1 MNISAR
7 GLAALKHEEGCK
19 LTAYTDSRGVWTIGT
34 GHTGKVDGVAV
45 HKGMTITQDT
55 ADRLLRDDL
64 SWVEHCITERVTVP
78 LNQNQYDALCSL
90 IFNIGA
96 NAFTGSGVRRYLNA
110 GNYTAAADAFLEW
123 SRAGSNPTILAPRRG
138 RERAMFLSQVRG
150 EA

>member
-1 MNISAR
+1 MKISDS
-7 GLAALKHEEGCK
+7 GLAALKREEGCK

-34 GHTGKVDGVAV
+34 GHTGKVDGITV

-64 SWVEHCITERVTVP
+64 SWVERCIAERVTVP

-96 NAFTGSGVRRYLNA
+96 NAFIGSSVRRYLSA
-110 GNYTAAADAFLEW
+110 GNYTAAADAFLKW

-138 RERAMFLSQVRG
+138 RERAMFLGQG
-150 EA
+150 

>member
-7 GLAALKHEEGCK
+7 GLAALKREEGCK
-19 LTAYTDSRGVWTIGT
+19 LTAYPDSRGVWTIGT
-34 GHTGKVDGVAV
+34 GHTGKVDGIAV

-110 GNYTAAADAFLEW
+110 GNYTAAADAFLKW
-123 SRAGSNPTILAPRRG
+123 SRSGSNPTLLAPRRG
-138 RERAMFLSQVRG
+138 RERAMFLSP
-150 EA
+150 A

>member
-7 GLAALKHEEGCK
+7 GLAALKREEGCK

-138 RERAMFLSQVRG
+138 RERAMFLSP
-150 EA
+150 A

>member
-1 MNISAR
+1 MKISDS
-7 GLAALKHEEGCK
+7 GLAALKREEGCK
-19 LTAYTDSRGVWTIGT
+19 LTAYPDSRGVWTIGT

-64 SWVEHCITERVTVP
+64 SWVEHCIAERVTVV

-96 NAFTGSGVRRYLNA
+96 NAFIGSSVRRYLNA
-110 GNYTAAADAFLEW
+110 GNYTAAADAFLKW

-138 RERAMFLSQVRG
+138 RERAMFLSQV
-150 EA
+150 

>member
-1 MNISAR
+1 MKISDS
-7 GLAALKHEEGCK
+7 GLAALKREEGCK

-34 GHTGKVDGVAV
+34 GHTGKVDGITV

-64 SWVEHCITERVTVP
+64 LWVERCIVERVTVP

-96 NAFTGSGVRRYLNA
+96 NAFIGSSVRRYLNA
-110 GNYTAAADAFLEW
+110 GNYTAAADAFLKW

-138 RERAMFLSQVRG
+138 RERAMFLSP
-150 EA
+150 A

>member
-1 MNISAR
+1 MKISDS
-7 GLAALKHEEGCK
+7 GLAALKREEGCK
-19 LTAYTDSRGVWTIGT
+19 LTAYPDSRGIWTIGT

-64 SWVEHCITERVTVP
+64 SWVERCIAERVTVV

-96 NAFTGSGVRRYLNA
+96 SAFIGSTVRRQLNT
-110 GNYTAAADAFLEW
+110 GNYTIAADAFLKW

-138 RERAMFLSQVRG
+138 RERAMFLGQG
-150 EA
+150 

>member
-1 MNISAR
+1 MKISDS
-7 GLAALKHEEGCK
+7 GLAALKREEGCK
-19 LTAYTDSRGVWTIGT
+19 LTAYPDSRGVWTIGT

-64 SWVEHCITERVTVP
+64 SWVEHCIAERVTVP

-96 NAFTGSGVRRYLNA
+96 SAFIGSSVRRYLNA
-110 GNYTAAADAFLEW
+110 GNYIAAADAFQKW
-123 SRAGSNPTILAPRRG
+123 IRSGSNPTLLAPRRG
-138 RERAMFLSQVRG
+138 RERAMFLGQR
-150 EA
+150 

>member
-1 MNISAR
+1 MKISDS
-7 GLAALKHEEGCK
+7 GLAALKREEGCK
-19 LTAYTDSRGVWTIGT
+19 LTAYPDSRGVWTIGT

-64 SWVEHCITERVTVP
+64 SWVEHCIAERVTVP

-96 NAFTGSGVRRYLNA
+96 SAFISSTVRRQLNA
-110 GNYTAAADAFLEW
+110 GNYTAAADAFLKW

-138 RERAMFLSQVRG
+138 RERAMFLSQV
-150 EA
+150 

>member
-34 GHTGKVDGVAV
+34 GHTGKVEGITV

-138 RERAMFLSQVRG
+138 RERAMFLSP
-150 EA
+150 A

>member
-1 MNISAR
+1 MKISDS
-7 GLAALKHEEGCK
+7 GLAALKREEGCR
-19 LTAYTDSRGVWTIGT
+19 LTTYPDSRGVWTIGT

-64 SWVEHCITERVTVP
+64 SWVERCIAERVTVV

-96 NAFTGSGVRRYLNA
+96 SAFISSTVRRQLNA
-110 GNYTAAADAFLEW
+110 GNYTAAADAFLKW

-138 RERAMFLSQVRG
+138 RERAMFLGQG
-150 EA
+150 

>member
-1 MNISAR
+1 MKISDS
-7 GLAALKHEEGCK
+7 GLAALKREEGCK
-19 LTAYTDSRGVWTIGT
+19 LIAYPDSRGVWTIGT

-64 SWVEHCITERVTVP
+64 SWVEHCIAERVTVP
-78 LNQNQYDALCSL
+78 LNQNQHDALCSL

-96 NAFTGSGVRRYLNA
+96 NAFIGSSVRRYLNA
-110 GNYTAAADAFLEW
+110 GNYTAAADAFLKW

-138 RERAMFLSQVRG
+138 RERAMFLGQ
-150 EA
+150 E

>member
-19 LTAYTDSRGVWTIGT
+19 LTAYPDSRGVWTIGT

-55 ADRLLRDDL
+55 ADRLLHDDL

-96 NAFTGSGVRRYLNA
+96 SAFIGSSVRRYLNA
-110 GNYTAAADAFLEW
+110 GNYIAAADAFLKW
-123 SRAGSNPTILAPRRG
+123 SRAGSNPTLLAPRRG
-138 RERAMFLSQVRG
+138 RERVMFLSP
-150 EA
+150 A

>member
-1 MNISAR
+1 MKISDS
-7 GLAALKHEEGCK
+7 GLAALKREEGCR
-19 LTAYTDSRGVWTIGT
+19 LTAYPDSRGVWTIGT

-64 SWVEHCITERVTVP
+64 SWVEHCIAERVTVV

-96 NAFTGSGVRRYLNA
+96 SAFISSTVRRQLNA
-110 GNYTAAADAFLEW
+110 GNYTAAADAFLKW

-138 RERAMFLSQVRG
+138 RERAMFLGQR
-150 EA
+150 

>member
-7 GLAALKHEEGCK
+7 GLAALKREEGCK

-34 GHTGKVDGVAV
+34 GHTGKVEGITV

-138 RERAMFLSQVRG
+138 RERAMFLSP
-150 EA
+150 A

>member
-1 MNISAR
+1 MKISDS
-7 GLAALKHEEGCK
+7 GLAALKREEGCK
-19 LTAYTDSRGVWTIGT
+19 LTAYPDSRGAWTIGT

-45 HKGMTITQDT
+45 HRGMTITQDN

-64 SWVEHCITERVTVP
+64 SWVEHCIAERVTVP

-96 NAFTGSGVRRYLNA
+96 NTFIGSTVRRQLNA
-110 GNYTAAADAFLEW
+110 GNYTAAADAFLKW

-138 RERAMFLSQVRG
+138 RERAMFLSQV
-150 EA
+150 

>member
-1 MNISAR
+1 MKISDS
-7 GLAALKHEEGCK
+7 GLAALKREEGCK

-34 GHTGKVDGVAV
+34 GHTGRVDGVAV
-45 HKGMTITQDT
+45 GKNMTIPQDT

-64 SWVEHCITERVTVP
+64 SWVERCIAERVMVP

-96 NAFTGSGVRRYLNA
+96 NAFTGSSVRRYLNA
-110 GNYTAAADAFLEW
+110 GNYTAAADAFLKW

-138 RERAMFLSQVRG
+138 REQAMFLGQG
-150 EA
+150 

>member
-1 MNISAR
+1 MKISDS
-7 GLAALKHEEGCK
+7 GLAALKREEGCK
-19 LTAYTDSRGVWTIGT
+19 LTAYPDSRGVWTIGT

-64 SWVEHCITERVTVP
+64 SWVEHCIAERVTVV

-96 NAFTGSGVRRYLNA
+96 NAFTGSSVRRYLNA
-110 GNYTAAADAFLEW
+110 GNYTAAADAFLKW

-138 RERAMFLSQVRG
+138 RERAMFLSP
-150 EA
+150 A

>member
-19 LTAYTDSRGVWTIGT
+19 LTAYPDSRGVWTIGT

-64 SWVEHCITERVTVP
+64 SWVEHCIAERVTVP

-138 RERAMFLSQVRG
+138 RERAMFLSP
-150 EA
+150 A

>member
-1 MNISAR
+1 MKISGS
-7 GLAALKHEEGCK
+7 GLAALKREEGCK

-34 GHTGKVDGVAV
+34 GHTGKVDGITV

-64 SWVEHCITERVTVP
+64 SWVECCIAERVTVP
-78 LNQNQYDALCSL
+78 LSQNQHDALCSL

-96 NAFTGSGVRRYLNA
+96 NAFIGSSVRRYLNA
-110 GNYTAAADAFLEW
+110 GNYTAAADAFLKW

-138 RERAMFLSQVRG
+138 RERAMFLSPV
-150 EA
+150 